1 MEFLF
6 AESFY
11 MYINGFFVWFD
22 NKYVRTFW
30 VKTKPLIKIHCTWN
44 CFKCFSRKTPV
55 FENIFIS
62 CNIWRMSYLSDQMGK
77 YNASEVVLN
86 VMQEKRQSLRTT
98 SFHAKYDEQPQ
109 LNIKLDNQKGNRWMY
124 CSGFKS
130 FHCDKKEDGNNGTTI
145 YDDIQCN
152 ISVNP
157 YKHIGTIL
165 TNRHIQFQVIDLTM
179 QCT

>member
-22 NKYVRTFW
+22 NNYVRTFW
-30 VKTKPLIKIHCTWN
+30 VKTKPLIKVHCTWN

-62 CNIWRMSYLSDQMGK
+62 CNTWRMSYLSDQMGK

-86 VMQEKRQSLRTT
+86 VIQEKHQSLRTT

-124 CSGFKS
+124 CSGFES